1 MKKVLKKIICF
12 YKENGH
18 IKLNL
23 FGLRIS
29 VRNFIVNQLED
40 CCCIDNLDYF
50 KSQNTVFKHP
60 VGIVIHPSVEIGK
73 NCTIYQNVTIGYG
86 KKNKE
91 TNRRVPTIKNNV
103 KIYSNAVVIGGITIG
118 NNAKIGA
125 GSVVINDVPDN
136 ATVVGNPAIVVH

>member
-1 MKKVLKKIICF
+1 MKKFLKSILWF

-18 IKLNL
+18 IKLNIL
-23 FGLRIS
+23 CIKIS
-29 VRNFIVNQLED
+29 FRNFIVNQLED

-91 TNRRVPTIKNNV
+91 TNKNVPIIGDNV
-103 KIYSNAVVIGGITIG
+103 
-118 NNAKIGA
+118 KIGA
-125 GSVVINDVPDN
+125 GSVVLNDIPDN
-136 ATVVGNPAIVVH
+136 STVVGNPARIV